1 MSRRIPLSVH
11 TDGLRAAKTGI
22 SGSKEDLAA
31 AIESF
36 KADVAALGDPF
47 GGDLIGMIVGTAHQ
61 VCMDVAAEC
70 FDSALAAVD
79 YCTENLGGM
88 ADAYEAV
95 EKDIEASFKPF
106 DIGGA

>member
-1 MSRRIPLSVH
+1 MSPRIPLSVNP
-11 TDGLRAAKTGI
+11 DGLRTAKSSI
-22 SGSKEDLAA
+22 NGSKEDLAA

-70 FDSALAAVD
+70 FDSALGAVD
-79 YCTENLGGM
+79 YCTEKLGSMADSYDTTENDIAASFAPFDLGG
-88 ADAYEAV
+88 A
-95 EKDIEASFKPF
+95 
-106 DIGGA
+106 